1 MRMKS
6 AYDFLAPKKPANL
19 SVNGDLLAKSRA
31 LDINL
36 SATLERALVV
46 ELKARE
52 RERWLA
58 VNEAAMGAYN
68 AEVEKDG
75 VFSDGLRSF

>member
-1 MRMKS
+1 MKS
-6 AYDFLAPKKPANL
+6 AYDVLAPKKPANL
-19 SVNGDLLAKSRA
+19 SVNGDLLAKARA
-31 LDINL
+31 LEINL

>member
-1 MRMKS
+1 MKS
-6 AYDFLAPKKPANL
+6 AYDVLAPKKPANL